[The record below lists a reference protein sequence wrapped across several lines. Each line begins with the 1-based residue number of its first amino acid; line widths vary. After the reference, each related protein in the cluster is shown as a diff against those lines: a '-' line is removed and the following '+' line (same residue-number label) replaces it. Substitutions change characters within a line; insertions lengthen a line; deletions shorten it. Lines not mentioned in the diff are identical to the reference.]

1 MRILGLNEGLNSSV
15 AVLEDGV
22 IVFALQEE
30 RLNRKKEYAGFP
42 ELALRFMLDYLNL
55 APGDFDA
62 VCLANLSSPSR
73 SREYFLKSYDLNAMT
88 AAEHLLNGDIGS
100 AARRVWRSLP
110 QSIKNLRASALHA
123 GNNDAVEQKLEGFG
137 FSRDKIRRTHH
148 HRNHAA
154 CAYYGMRAN
163 PTDKHLVLT
172 LDGGGDDA
180 CSQVYI
186 AENGKMELIA
196 QTPMG
201 HSVGQIYSRMTH
213 MMGMKPH
220 EHEYKLMGMAPYADN
235 DYSDPVV
242 AFLETLL
249 DLDPANP
256 LCFKSKVGDTGLIEP
271 RLEHDLRRV
280 RFDSLCGGMQRF
292 CEDLLVKWVKA
303 CIRETG
309 IHKVVAAGGVF
320 MNVKANKLISE
331 LPEVEFFDVFPSCGD
346 ETLGFGAAWQ
356 EAVRMEPSINDKIR
370 FDNFYLGPDS
380 AYDLERA
387 KAEYADR
394 FDFVTPD
401 DLVEHV
407 ADLLASGEIV
417 ARASGPMEFGA
428 RALGNRTIMAD
439 PGRPNII
446 PTINKMIKM
455 RDFWMPFA
463 PSMLRERVDDY
474 IKRPAS
480 LPDATVSPWMMHT
493 FDTTE
498 ARDQMSGATHPYDGT
513 ARAQVVNKS
522 INPDYHAIISRF
534 AEKTGKGVILNT
546 SYNLH
551 GFPIVTG
558 SVEALDVAMR
568 SDIRYV
574 LLPGC
579 LAVKKSG

>member
-1 MRILGLNEGLNSSV
+1 MRILGINEGLNSSV
-15 AVLEDGV
+15 AVLEDGE

-42 ELALRFMLDYLNL
+42 ELALAFMLDHLKL
-55 APGDFDA
+55 TPGDFDA
-62 VCLANLSSPSR
+62 VALANLASPAR

-88 AAEHLLNGDIGS
+88 VAEHLLAGDIGS
-100 AARRVWRSLP
+100 AVKRVWRSLP
-110 QSIKNLRASALHA
+110 QSVKNLKANAQHA
-123 GNNDAVEQKLEGFG
+123 DNNDTIEVKLAGLGFA
-137 FSRDKIRRTHH
+137 RDKIRRTHH
-148 HRNHAA
+148 HKNHAA
-154 CAYYGMRAN
+154 CAYFGMRAN
-163 PTDKHLVLT
+163 AADKHLVLT
-172 LDGGGDDA
+172 LDGGGDDV
-180 CSQVYI
+180 CSQVYV
-186 AENGKMELIA
+186 AEGGKLEMLAE
-196 QTPMG
+196 TPAG
-201 HSVGQIYSRMTH
+201 NSVGQIYSRMTH

-235 DYSDPVV
+235 DYADPVV

-256 LCFKSKVGDTGLIEP
+256 LKFKSKVGDTAMIEP
-271 RLEHDLRRV
+271 LLERGLRRV

-303 CIRETG
+303 CVAETG

-331 LPEVEFFDVFPSCGD
+331 LPQIEFFDVFPSCGD
-346 ETLGFGAAWQ
+346 ETLSFGAAWL
-356 EAVRMEPSINDKIR
+356 EAVRQDPAINEKIR
-370 FDNFYLGPDS
+370 FNNFYLGPDS
-380 AYDLERA
+380 SYDLDAA
-387 KAEYADR
+387 KAEYGDR
-394 FDFVTPD
+394 FEFEESD
-401 DLVEHV
+401 DLVERV
-407 ADLLASGEIV
+407 TDLLAAGEIV

-474 IKRPAS
+474 IVRPKS
-480 LPDATVSPWMMHT
+480 LPDETVSPWMMHT

-498 ARDQMSGATHPYDGT
+498 ARDQMGGATHPYDGT
-513 ARAQVVNKS
+513 ARAQVVCKS
-522 INPDYHAIISRF
+522 INPEYHAIISRF
-534 AEKTGKGVILNT
+534 ADKTGKGVILNT

-558 SVEALDVAMR
+558 SAEALDVAVR

-579 LAVKKSG
+579 LAIKKAS